1 MELNKLTVKKWLAYI
16 AINLFGLIIIYLLR
30 DFITPFLG
38 AIIFYVLF
46 KPLMDKLVDKYKWK
60 ENSAVL
66 LIILLSFISILIPIM
81 SLTLLLYSKMS
92 VVLNDPSSLINLTHI
107 IDTKVQNSL
116 GIELF
121 TDANINEFKSKASNV
136 IPSMLNELAWTL
148 GNIAMMY
155 FILYFLLIERKKVT
169 AEINTYLPFDKENI
183 ELLAQE
189 LKSMTHSTIIGVPAI
204 GIIQGTA
211 AGIGYWIFGLQEPFF
226 WAVITAF
233 VSILP
238 ILGTTLIWAPAG
250 LFLIAMGN
258 TWPGIGL
265 LIFGVLVIINIDN
278 VARLMIQKKF
288 ANIHPVITI
297 FGVIIGLGSFG
308 LPGLVF
314 GPLMLAYF
322 VIFIKMY
329 MKVYSIHT

>member
-1 MELNKLTVKKWLAYI
+1 MELNRLTVKKWLSFI
-16 AINLFGLIIIYLLR
+16 AINLFGLFIIYLLR

-46 KPLMDKLVDKYKWK
+46 KPLMDKLVDKNKWK
-60 ENSAVL
+60 ENVAVL

-155 FILYFLLIERKKVT
+155 FMLYFLLIERKKVT

-183 ELLAQE
+183 EVLAQE

-204 GIIQGTA
+204 GIIQGSA

-238 ILGTTLIWAPAG
+238 LVGTTLIWAPAG

-288 ANIHPVITI
+288 ANIHPIITI

-329 MKVYSIHT
+329 MKVYTVHT